1 MPWPRLGGGSCA
13 GLAGWLR
20 GGGPTSRE
28 WGKLRPRPGAGPLW
42 AEAGWLSAAA
52 AAGEDGGGCSP
63 ACMDG
68 GAAAERAAA
77 QEGHYQVSA
86 GSRFRFGTRGTW
98 AAGPGRPRAAS
109 PPRRCPTSRIPQ
121 CPRPRLLRPV
131 LARPERPAWAPTFP
145 PLGPPLLLRGSALFP
160 GAGEPS
166 AALDFNLSWDL
177 CGPRTERKEP
187 EIVVSEAGARNRECG
202 VPGRSAGRWEMG
214 GLWRCGESC
223 VHLTCLTIY

>member
-1 MPWPRLGGGSCA
+1 MAPPLSACRSGARRGPRLARSSPPSSTAHALATPLGRGFA

-20 GGGPTSRE
+20 KAEAPPLESGANSGHA
-28 WGKLRPRPGAGPLW
+28 PGAGPRW
-42 AEAGWLSAAA
+42 AEAGGLSAAA

-98 AAGPGRPRAAS
+98 AAGPGRPRAAP
-109 PPRRCPTSRIPQ
+109 PPRRCLTSRIPR

-131 LARPERPAWAPTFP
+131 LARPERPA
-145 PLGPPLLLRGSALFP
+145 
-160 GAGEPS
+160 
-166 AALDFNLSWDL
+166 
-177 CGPRTERKEP
+177 
-187 EIVVSEAGARNRECG
+187 
-202 VPGRSAGRWEMG
+202 
-214 GLWRCGESC
+214 
-223 VHLTCLTIY
+223 

>member
-1 MPWPRLGGGSCA
+1 MRAGPGARRGPRLARSEKRRPRPSSTAHALATPRGRGSA

-20 GGGPTSRE
+20 GEDPTSRE
-28 WGKLRPRPGAGPLW
+28 WRKLRPRPRGAGPRW

-98 AAGPGRPRAAS
+98 AAGPGRPRAAP
-109 PPRRCPTSRIPQ
+109 PPRRCPTSRIPR
-121 CPRPRLLRPV
+121 CPRPRLLWPV
-131 LARPERPAWAPTFP
+131 LARPERPA
-145 PLGPPLLLRGSALFP
+145 
-160 GAGEPS
+160 
-166 AALDFNLSWDL
+166 
-177 CGPRTERKEP
+177 
-187 EIVVSEAGARNRECG
+187 
-202 VPGRSAGRWEMG
+202 
-214 GLWRCGESC
+214 
-223 VHLTCLTIY
+223 